1 MYVRAN
7 GALGYT
13 QAHSASIPAGAVRE
27 GFKRTADNV
36 FGFFG
41 LGSNGALLAC
51 PTGVNGNLGTEVYQ
65 VFAKIA
71 GLSDA
76 DVPQGN
82 VSSCVGFDPVTFEA
96 GVGAWQYT

>member
-1 MYVRAN
+1 MYVCSN

-13 QAHSASIPAGAVRE
+13 QAHSASIPVGAVRE
-27 GFKRTADNV
+27 GFKSTADGV

-41 LGSNGALLAC
+41 LGANGALVAC
-51 PTGVNGNLGTEVYQ
+51 PTGENGNLGTEVYQ
-65 VFAKIA
+65 VFAKIV

-76 DVPQGN
+76 DVPLGN
-82 VSSCVGFDPVTFEA
+82 VSGCVGFDPVTLEA